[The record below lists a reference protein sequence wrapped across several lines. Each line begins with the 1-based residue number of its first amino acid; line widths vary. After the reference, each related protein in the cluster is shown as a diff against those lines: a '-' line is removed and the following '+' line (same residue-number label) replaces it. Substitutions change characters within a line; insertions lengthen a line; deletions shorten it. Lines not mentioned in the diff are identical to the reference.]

1 MLIGPSGDQG
11 GMNWGTAFD
20 GERIHVSITNH
31 HHIPYKLTQNG
42 MLTDET
48 STGGSCAALDP
59 KTGKILWHAAD
70 WIRSAAVERPGRL
83 FATAAHRAAR
93 REGRDPGSSRL
104 RTGTSGAERLQ

>member
-1 MLIGPSGDQG
+1 RDSASSRSALAQRSWSMALRRSAFARLRRRRRKERRLHAARCENRRFIWSMLIGPSGDQG

-59 KTGKILWHAAD
+59 KT
-70 WIRSAAVERPGRL
+70 
-83 FATAAHRAAR
+83 
-93 REGRDPGSSRL
+93 
-104 RTGTSGAERLQ
+104 